1 MKLRQTSS
9 KFEYQNLIQKLFRLP
24 KYFSQE
30 YGLIAETCRLWG
42 GGRQKWF
49 QFYCEDWEDS
59 PKKTL
64 KTILW
69 LMLRKVS
76 DWTGMRQ
83 CRPTLSTEFSMQPLQ
98 FKIWFSLV
106 NLLNKSYWSNY
117 GKIPVLVSSLKM
129 YSLIIVDNPKNA
141 FIPNIYVPLQITNM
155 VT

>member
-9 KFEYQNLIQKLFRLP
+9 KFEYQNLIQKLLRSP

-42 GGRQKWF
+42 GARQKWF

-76 DWTGMRQ
+76 DWTGSRQ
-83 CRPTLSTEFSMQPLQ
+83 CRPTLSMELLLRPLQ
-98 FKIWFSLV
+98 FKTSNQYWFEDSSKDSSSSQMIKLSSKS
-106 NLLNKSYWSNY
+106 LNKFDFLEKLS
-117 GKIPVLVSSLKM
+117 IL
-129 YSLIIVDNPKNA
+129 
-141 FIPNIYVPLQITNM
+141 
-155 VT
+155 